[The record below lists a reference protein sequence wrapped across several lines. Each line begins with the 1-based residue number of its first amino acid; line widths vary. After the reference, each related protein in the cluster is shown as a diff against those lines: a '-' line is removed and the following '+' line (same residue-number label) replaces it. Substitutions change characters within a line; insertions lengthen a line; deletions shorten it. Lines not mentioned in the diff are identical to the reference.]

1 MYAYLD
7 QISTLHYIT
16 TYTVPEI
23 FFSSAPKIFY
33 SRIFLPPSQ
42 FFYKNPKLAAL
53 HIKTPQKLFTP
64 FYYILTYY
72 YFYLLLKK
80 STTNCVRLR
89 RVYRAFTF
97 QYLPLKGQRLL
108 ETLFLALKL
117 SYDYFFK
124 KILLYI
130 AMATIYI
137 PI

>member
-1 MYAYLD
+1 MFNSH
-7 QISTLHYIT
+7 ISH
-16 TYTVPEI
+16 PN
-23 FFSSAPKIFY
+23 
-33 SRIFLPPSQ
+33 

-53 HIKTPQKLFTP
+53 HIKKPQKLFTP

-72 YFYLLLKK
+72 FYLLLKK
-80 STTNCVRLR
+80 VQHICVRLR

-137 PI
+137 IYKDLPEFYLHTLFPLMTYTLYML